1 MVSRSLPGPPINLE
15 KEPELLSSTC
25 SRDSWARG
33 SRQKVVAFSF
43 YGSTNSTEHLKKKY
57 WTGIEENLA
66 LVEALYGAGWS
77 VRIYHNLKESSS
89 LHQQLC
95 NLACS
100 STFLDL
106 CPVADLPSSYPSNVS
121 SIFPMVW
128 RFLPT
133 LDPQVHRSLEHDN
146 HLEVQGGP
154 LPLPGLGLPDIK
166 ARGCRRPRMGVK

>member
-1 MVSRSLPGPPINLE
+1 M
-15 KEPELLSSTC
+15 SSTC

-133 LDPQVHRSLEHDN
+133 LDPQVPPPPLEHQESQLN
-146 HLEVQGGP
+146 PRWISISAETLT
-154 LPLPGLGLPDIK
+154 PGSQSGRLRPSK
-166 ARGCRRPRMGVK
+166 NGCQLMLL